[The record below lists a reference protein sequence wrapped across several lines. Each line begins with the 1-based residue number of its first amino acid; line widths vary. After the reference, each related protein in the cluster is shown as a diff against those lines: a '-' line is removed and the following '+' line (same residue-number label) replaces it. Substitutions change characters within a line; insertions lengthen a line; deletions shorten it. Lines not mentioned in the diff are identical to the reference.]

1 MTHQI
6 ENYPYICPGNK
17 KQQLPLLL
25 IKKIKSLKI
34 RRFLLFVVVSLVF
47 FLSLSFETQAQLRK
61 VENMPTYDFAK
72 YHFGFI
78 LALNQM
84 HFVIKPVDGLHYKV
98 FDSEAAKEIN
108 ADSAMIYSI
117 EHRPTMGFTVG
128 IVGNLRL
135 GESFDLRFIPSLSFG
150 ERYIDYRFLKFRGGD
165 AELIDV
171 EKNIPSTFIELP
183 LHLKYKSKRLNNFRA
198 YVLGGI
204 NARIDLA
211 SQAKKN
217 KDAAE
222 VQVKLLR
229 NDICGELGV
238 GFDFYFEWFK
248 FGTELKM
255 SYGARDML
263 KREGNIY
270 TEGIDKL
277 RSKIFQ
283 ISFTFE

>member
-1 MTHQI
+1 MQFLNQNI
-6 ENYPYICPGNK
+6 RYICAKNK
-17 KQQLPLLL
+17 KQLVPF
-25 IKKIKSLKI
+25 IVFKRAKSLKI
-34 RRFLLFVVVSLVF
+34 RSYFLLVAISLF
-47 FLSLSFETQAQLRK
+47 LFLSFDARAQRRK
-61 VENMPTYDFAK
+61 LENMPTYDYTR

-84 HFVIKPVDGLHYKV
+84 QFRIKPAEGLNTKM
-98 FDSEAAKEIN
+98 FNSIQAKEIN

-117 EHRPTMGFTVG
+117 EDRPTMGFTVG

-135 GESFDLRFIPSLSFG
+135 GEYTDLRIIPSLSFG
-150 ERYIDYRFLKFRGGD
+150 ERYIEYRFLKYRNGE

-171 EKNIPSTFIELP
+171 DKNIPSTFIELP
-183 LHLKYKSKRLNNFRA
+183 LQLKYKSARLNNFRA
-198 YVLGGI
+198 YVLGGF
-204 NARIDLA
+204 NYRIDLA

-229 NDICGELGV
+229 NDLSGEVGV

-255 SYGARDML
+255 SYGFWDML
-263 KREGNIY
+263 KHEDNIY
-270 TEGIDKL
+270 TEGIEKL

-283 ISFTFE
+283 ITFTFE

>member
-1 MTHQI
+1 MEHKNQI
-6 ENYPYICPGNK
+6 FRYICPKNK
-17 KQQLPLLL
+17 KQQAPLLL
-25 IKKIKSLKI
+25 IKNNKSLKI
-34 RRFLLFVVVSLVF
+34 RGYFLFFAILLFV
-47 FLSLSFETQAQLRK
+47 SLSFHSRAQNRK
-61 VENMPTYDFAK
+61 LENMPTYDFAK

-78 LALNQM
+78 LAVNQM
-84 HFVIKPVDGLHYKV
+84 HFTIKPVEGLNTTM
-98 FDSEAAKEIN
+98 FNAEQAKEIN

-117 EHRPTMGFTVG
+117 EQKPTYGFTVG

-135 GESFDLRFIPSLSFG
+135 SEYFDLRFIPSLAFG
-150 ERYIDYRFLKFRGGD
+150 ERNLEYRFLKYRGGE

-183 LHLKYKSKRLNNFRA
+183 LHLKYKSARLNNFRA
-198 YVLGGI
+198 YVLGGLDY
-204 NARIDLA
+204 RIDLA
-211 SQAKKN
+211 SQAKKS

-229 NDICGELGV
+229 NDISGELGV

-255 SYGARDML
+255 SYGFRDML
-263 KREGNIY
+263 KHEDNIY